1 MLSLPLGG
9 SLVLASVLDFP
20 LLVRNVE
27 DSSALAGILNETGAI
42 LATLTAILLA
52 VTALAIQTTLANLPG
67 ASFLVG
73 AFARR
78 QGFIPVAALLLGTLV
93 SIVSA
98 VVFADLL
105 APQTLNDWVVL
116 TTLRALASALLLFDL
131 LRRTL
136 QTRSDRYFGPTANQ
150 LTTNWRLH
158 SHEVFRSILVK
169 CTTVRSLPISAS
181 TDMSV
186 RRATKRDA
194 SNTI

>member
-27 DSSALAGILNETGAI
+27 DSSALAGILKTTGAI

-116 TTLRALASALLLFDL
+116 TTLGACLRPFAVRLATTYPSLGQTDISDL
-131 LRRTL
+131 LRTE
-136 QTRSDRYFGPTANQ
+136 